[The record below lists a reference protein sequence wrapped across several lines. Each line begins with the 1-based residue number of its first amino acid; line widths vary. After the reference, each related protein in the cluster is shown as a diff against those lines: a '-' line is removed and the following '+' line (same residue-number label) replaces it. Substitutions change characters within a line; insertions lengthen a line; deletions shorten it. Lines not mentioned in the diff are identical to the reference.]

1 MVCSILRHYCLCLPF
16 LQTLDE
22 VDFTVLAATSV
33 LGDLVHLCPP
43 AEACRDAFERMSKA
57 TVQMCLSTTGFGS
70 QVDLSRPPVRSIT
83 PQQVAASRRQYDQ
96 QRQSRR
102 QPQRRQSRPMP
113 RFDMNL
119 GDLFDDDGS
128 NPERTAERRRMQ
140 QQQQHPYPVRSEYPE
155 QSSPS
160 LVSDGSR
167 PYLQGTSPME
177 FYKYENTVSPPQQ
190 HQYYYGNSPHN
201 STSPGSAVT
210 SASQHLQTV
219 KQENPPGLSLDF
231 LDFDSAGAEGTVP
244 MDTEGN
250 VDYGVLNM
258 PSLGHGAGHS
268 VGIDLGFGISMDFQ
282 HDWSENP
289 NYDMLEG
296 YFFGGSGPG
305 PSGEE

>member
-1 MVCSILRHYCLCLPF
+1 
-16 LQTLDE
+16 
-22 VDFTVLAATSV
+22 
-33 LGDLVHLCPP
+33 
-43 AEACRDAFERMSKA
+43 
-57 TVQMCLSTTGFGS
+57 
-70 QVDLSRPPVRSIT
+70 
-83 PQQVAASRRQYDQ
+83 
-96 QRQSRR
+96 
-102 QPQRRQSRPMP
+102 MP

-219 KQENPPGLSLDF
+219 KQENPPGFSLDF